1 MDLSQGS
8 TSQKQTPEN
17 VDGRRCPR
25 CGKRFATISSMNRHV
40 RMIHQEAAAMEKK
53 KNHVLCPSVDCREL
67 MFQTFNDLSKH
78 IEEFHKVCLQK
89 LVFSL
94 SSQQQYE
101 EWVKL
106 EKIDSNYALIR
117 TRHEQNYK
125 QKEYSCN
132 RSDTKLLILLQNSL
146 RKTSR
151 ARKMIHRFSKTLTV
165 TFIYVNN

>member
-1 MDLSQGS
+1 
-8 TSQKQTPEN
+8 
-17 VDGRRCPR
+17 
-25 CGKRFATISSMNRHV
+25 
-40 RMIHQEAAAMEKK
+40 
-53 KNHVLCPSVDCREL
+53 

-89 LVFSL
+89 LVFSF

-117 TRHEQNYK
+117 ARHEQNYK

-132 RSDTKLLILLQNSL
+132 RSDTKGI
-146 RKTSR
+146 
-151 ARKMIHRFSKTLTV
+151 IEH
-165 TFIYVNN
+165 

>member
-1 MDLSQGS
+1 
-8 TSQKQTPEN
+8 
-17 VDGRRCPR
+17 
-25 CGKRFATISSMNRHV
+25 
-40 RMIHQEAAAMEKK
+40 
-53 KNHVLCPSVDCREL
+53 

-89 LVFSL
+89 LVFSF